1 MPLRC
6 LAFMAAFALL
16 AGCGPQQAAPAPD
29 APFVP
34 SAAPL
39 VLETPQEGAAA
50 RSPLV
55 VSGEAP
61 ADWFFEEQFPTL
73 VMDAN
78 GRVLAEAPARAQ
90 TPVSENLGGM
100 IRFSAQLVF
109 VVSADTP
116 ATLVLQEDMP
126 QEGVPARETRLAVT
140 LQPPLR

>member
-1 MPLRC
+1 MPLRP
-6 LAFMAAFALL
+6 LACAAAFALL
-16 AGCGPQQAAPAPD
+16 AACGQPAPEPASQAPA
-29 APFVP
+29 A

-39 VLETPQEGAAA
+39 VLETPQDGTSA

-61 ADWFFEEQFPTL
+61 SDWFFEEQFPTL
-73 VMDAN
+73 LMDSG
-78 GRVLAEAPARAQ
+78 GRVLAEAPAMAQ
-90 TPVSENLGGM
+90 SPVSENIGGM
-100 IRFSAQLVF
+100 IRFRAQLVF

-126 QEGVPARETRLAVT
+126 QEGAPARETRLSIT